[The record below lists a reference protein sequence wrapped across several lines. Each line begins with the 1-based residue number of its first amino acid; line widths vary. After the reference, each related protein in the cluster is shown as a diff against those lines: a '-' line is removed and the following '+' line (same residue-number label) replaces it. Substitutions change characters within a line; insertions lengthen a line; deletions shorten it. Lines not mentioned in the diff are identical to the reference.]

1 MGEHKVRLKDVLR
14 SKNFLILVLFIV
26 ATSISIWLLN
36 LPTPNLRSIM
46 SETHKQIESQIKN
59 FKNMKQDMMM
69 NEQNEDRE
77 LTLDQTYLELLGKC
91 FVCVIYIHVKTKF
104 PYNCSVNALIM

>member
-1 MGEHKVRLKDVLR
+1 MGEHKLRIKDILR

-46 SETHKQIESQIKN
+46 SETHKQSESLIKSL
-59 FKNMKQDMMM
+59 KSMKQDMMRT
-69 NEQNEDRE
+69 EQTEDRE
-77 LTLDQTYLELLGKC
+77 LTLGEAYLELLGM
-91 FVCVIYIHVKTKF
+91 
-104 PYNCSVNALIM
+104 IM